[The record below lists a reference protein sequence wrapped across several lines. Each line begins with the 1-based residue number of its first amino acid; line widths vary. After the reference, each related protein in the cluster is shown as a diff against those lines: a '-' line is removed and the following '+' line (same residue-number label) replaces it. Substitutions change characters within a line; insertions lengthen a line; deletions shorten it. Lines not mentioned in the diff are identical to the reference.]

1 MNLKQLLSYS
11 ETDKQQYISGSKQS
25 EIGYLK
31 FHYKRFKILLSLVQS
46 GSQGKLLDI
55 GTTPFTFYLSE
66 NTNHDVFAF
75 DYNTYLKE
83 RSEEFNIH
91 FQSGDLEKDDLPY
104 EDDFFDIVLFAEVFE
119 HIHSDPVKLF
129 KRLLKTIKPGGIL
142 ILGTP
147 NLASF
152 ANRIKLAFNRA
163 ILDYPTWDDAVHGH
177 DRIYVKNELISY
189 LMISGFNIQRAR
201 YSSCVDFIKTED
213 DSKIKV
219 ILKTIAGI
227 ITIPF
232 RFVFPSLKG
241 TILITAQK
249 TNRNDI

>member
-11 ETDKQQYISGSKQS
+11 ETDKQQFISGSKYS
-25 EIGYLK
+25 EIDYLK
-31 FHYKRFKILLSLVQS
+31 FHYRRFKFLLSLLPS
-46 GSQGKLLDI
+46 RSQGKLLDI

-75 DYNTYLKE
+75 DYNIYLKE

-91 FQSGDLEKDDLPY
+91 FKSGNLEKDDLPY

-119 HIHSDPVKLF
+119 HIHCDPIKLL

-152 ANRIKLAFNRA
+152 ANRVKLLFNYA
-163 ILDYPTWDDAVHGH
+163 ILDYPTWNDTVHGH
-177 DRIYVKNELISY
+177 DRIFIKNELISY
-189 LMISGFNIQRAR
+189 LMMSGFNIQRVR
-201 YSSCVDFIKTED
+201 YSSCVDFIKTKN
-213 DSKIKV
+213 DSLMNG
-219 ILKTIAGI
+219 ILKTISEI

-232 RFVFPSLKG
+232 RFVFPSLNG
-241 TILITAQK
+241 TIIITAQK
-249 TNRNDI
+249 PD